1 MPKTRTRRIG
11 SVKQE
16 LVKKSR
22 EAALAAVQIFNNPNI
37 TFKSESYIVL
47 MNIAWTYLL
56 HAYYRENKIEYRYFK
71 PQGNRRVFDKTKNGA
86 DKYWEL
92 ERCLNEARSPID
104 KDTTNN
110 LRFLIGLRHEIEHQ
124 MTTRIDDL
132 LSARFQAC
140 GLNYNENLKKF
151 FGENLGIENHLSFS
165 LQFSTISTEQ
175 KDLLIEQKDLPA
187 NIHAY
192 IEQFDKA
199 LTEEEFGSQKY
210 AYRILFVPKTANRKG
225 QADRVIEFVK
235 SDSPLAESVNRE
247 YAIIKETEK
256 KKSLPKQIVE
266 LMQAEGFIKF
276 KLHHHTDLW
285 QGLGAR
291 DISKGYGCMVAGK
304 QWHWYENWVEVVR
317 NHCQTNRETY
327 V

>member
-1 MPKTRTRRIG
+1 M
-11 SVKQE
+11 
-16 LVKKSR
+16 
-22 EAALAAVQIFNNPNI
+22 
-37 TFKSESYIVL
+37 
-47 MNIAWTYLL
+47 
-56 HAYYRENKIEYRYFK
+56 
-71 PQGNRRVFDKTKNGA
+71 
-86 DKYWEL
+86 
-92 ERCLNEARSPID
+92 
-104 KDTTNN
+104 
-110 LRFLIGLRHEIEHQ
+110 
-124 MTTRIDDL
+124 
-132 LSARFQAC
+132 
-140 GLNYNENLKKF
+140 
-151 FGENLGIENHLSFS
+151 
-165 LQFSTISTEQ
+165 
-175 KDLLIEQKDLPA
+175 IEQKDLPA

-304 QWHWYENWVEVVR
+304 QWHWYENWVEIVR